1 MGFWTDNTTEPKR
14 NFRWRVTMSN
24 ISNYPG
30 VDNQVVWW
38 AKTVDTPSY
47 TVTDVTHS
55 FFDNEYKFPGRVQW
69 QDVAMTLVDPISPNA
84 VYITNQIILSSG
96 YTIKPLTGVGGNA
109 FQPGGQAA
117 ANNNNISTNPRSLT
131 KSGSNAAVGTMVI
144 DIFSG
149 NGVVVESWQ
158 MNNPFIT
165 SVKFSTLDYT
175 NDDMRTIDLTW
186 KYDWATC
193 TSKTIEDKGYNGD
206 GTQFKV

>member
-14 NFRWRVTMSN
+14 NFRWRVTMNN
-24 ISNYPG
+24 IDNYEG
-30 VDNQVVWW
+30 QDGKAVWW

-69 QDVAMTLVDPISPNA
+69 QDVNMTLVDPISPNA
-84 VYITNQIILSSG
+84 VYITNQIILNSG
-96 YTIKPLTGVGGNA
+96 YSIKSADQFAGSVQNSFGIQGP
-109 FQPGGQAA
+109 PS
-117 ANNNNISTNPRSLT
+117 IT
-131 KSGSNAAVGTMVI
+131 KSNANAAVGLVTI

-149 NGVVVESWQ
+149 TGAVVESWK

-186 KYDWATC
+186 KYDWAIC
-193 TSKTIEDKGYNGD
+193 DSKGTDGQAYGN
-206 GTQFKV
+206 GTQFEPGKQ